1 MKEGQENPYEA
12 LEKLFHEP
20 NRLAI
25 MSALCAEGRGLTFTE
40 LKAKC
45 SLTDGNLNRH
55 LKALD
60 DAGAIRIEKR
70 FVDAK
75 PRTTVFIS
83 DEGIKRFNEYL
94 NALANVLENARQAM
108 PEDAIRKAAAPVGE
122 IQMGGAVAAVSPS
135 PAYSYGGGDLEM
147 GMD

>member
-1 MKEGQENPYEA
+1 MQRRVGGKMKNGQDNPYEA

-25 MSALCAEGRGLTFTE
+25 MSALCAEGRGLTFRE
-40 LKAKC
+40 LKEKC

-60 DAGAIRIEKR
+60 DAGAVRIDKR

-94 NALANVLENARQAM
+94 NALACVLEKARKRL
-108 PEDAIRKAAAPVGE
+108 PEERAQTLAPSVAGAE
-122 IQMGGAVAAVSPS
+122 LGGASTGATPS
-135 PAYSYGGGDLEM
+135 PAGS
-147 GMD
+147 